1 MNPVIFPVQG
11 TRRIGEGRQNP
22 VVANKAG
29 GAVPHNTY
37 LAVSCILL
45 SDYGLSM
52 SRRRHKLS
60 KKAGL
65 PPGTLEV
72 TGEPKGG
79 PVRITLFDYDSV
91 HFEERQVQKI
101 EDCLPYRDTAT
112 VTWINID
119 GVANVEVLE
128 KIGTYFSIH
137 PLILEDI
144 QNTEQRPKMEDLDTY
159 LYINLKMIQAPLPGK
174 EIRLEHVSLIIGPNY
189 LLSFQEDPGDV
200 FDPVR
205 ERIRKDGR
213 IRRFGPDY
221 LAYALIDNI
230 VDNYFLVMERM
241 EERVED
247 LEEELVE
254 NATPQSMEKI
264 NGLKKDMIYL
274 RKAVWPLRE
283 LVTGLERSDSPL
295 IKEETLIYLRDVYD
309 HIIQIIDTLETYR
322 DMVSGMIDIYLSGLS
337 YKMNEIMKVLT
348 LIATIFIP
356 LTFIVGVYGMNF
368 RNMPEIN
375 YRYGYYVI
383 WGVMIGMVAIMLGYF
398 RKKKWI

>member
-1 MNPVIFPVQG
+1 
-11 TRRIGEGRQNP
+11 
-22 VVANKAG
+22 
-29 GAVPHNTY
+29 
-37 LAVSCILL
+37 
-45 SDYGLSM
+45 M

-65 PPGTLEV
+65 PPGTLEII
-72 TGEPKGG
+72 GETKGG
-79 PVRITLFDYDSV
+79 PVRITLFDYDAA
-91 HFEERQVQKI
+91 HFEERQVGRI

-119 GVANVEVLE
+119 GMANVEVLE
-128 KIGTYFSIH
+128 KIGKYFSIH

-144 QNTEQRPKMEDLDTY
+144 QNTEQRPKMEDLDGY
-159 LYINLKMIQAPLPGK
+159 LYISLKMIRSPLPGK
-174 EIRLEHVSLIIGPNY
+174 EIRLEHVSLTIGPNY

-205 ERIRKDGR
+205 ERIRKDGK
-213 IRRFGPDY
+213 IRKLGPDY
-221 LAYALIDNI
+221 LAYTLIDNI
-230 VDNYFLVMERM
+230 VDNYFIVMERM

-254 NATPQSMEKI
+254 NASPQSMEKI
-264 NGLKKDMIYL
+264 NQLKKDMIFL

-283 LVTGLERSDSPL
+283 VITGLERSDSPL
-295 IKEETLIYLRDVYD
+295 IKDETLIYLRDVYD
-309 HIIQIIDTLETYR
+309 HIIQVMDTMETYR

-368 RNMPEIN
+368 RDMPELS
-375 YRYGYYVI
+375 YRYGYYMV
-383 WGVMIGMVAIMLGYF
+383 WGVMIGIVVIMLTYF